1 MSTGGNNQ
9 PPGLRYQSGSSLAW
23 FMVSTNRLYPHG
35 VEPVGHTHAFDDYCA
50 PFQTHYQKPDV
61 IGMENFFRE
70 ARAAEIIARC
80 ATGMFL
86 TTGLDLAR
94 WGIVLPG
101 SELGG
106 IALVGLL
113 AMSVFGC
120 YIYYPEPREFFDE
133 MKMVN
138 AEVAS
143 AAP

>member
-1 MSTGGNNQ
+1 MS
-9 PPGLRYQSGSSLAW
+9 LVWRIFSEKLA
-23 FMVSTNRLYPHG
+23 PH
-35 VEPVGHTHAFDDYCA
+35 
-50 PFQTHYQKPDV
+50 
-61 IGMENFFRE
+61 
-70 ARAAEIIARC
+70 EIIARC

-86 TTGLDLAR
+86 PTGLDLAR